1 MPTKKHAHGCLQKYY
16 SLPSKLRR
24 NQDVLQQCELTY
36 KLWYIQ
42 TTEYYAV
49 LKKELSS
56 HEKTR
61 RKLKCIW
68 LSDRS
73 QSEKDTYHKLPTV
86 YDILL
91 KKKERERDSKK
102 SKKTSS
108 WQELEE
114 EG

>member
-1 MPTKKHAHGCLQKYY
+1 M
-16 SLPSKLRR
+16 
-24 NQDVLQQCELTY
+24 TY

-91 KKKERERDSKK
+91 KKKRERETVKRVKRLVVGRS
-102 SKKTSS
+102 
-108 WQELEE
+108 
-114 EG
+114 